1 MESGENEFETSHAPL
16 PPHERT
22 WRHPSE
28 VASWNSVVQQNLASP
43 PPLSRRLALFTTT
56 VSIALALAIIVIAV
70 PRGVGTE
77 TASDTTTVVTEGAA
91 LSGNTTA
98 TTRTRNKLVATPAVR
113 VSASGVYVT
122 AIDELPSDHKVG
134 DDVDIVFNTND
145 RATVTITATD
155 TTTGLAVLSV
165 GKVATASASTSA
177 SSSVTNSSTQL
188 LPNSIVIIEVATGKQ
203 HEASIG
209 VSMGGD
215 SRVIPLD
222 GARTLAGLGVVRDN
236 DGNLVGVALRHHHA
250 TKLVPSESIDSLVAS
265 LLSTSAAP

>member
-1 MESGENEFETSHAPL
+1 M
-16 PPHERT
+16 
-22 WRHPSE
+22 
-28 VASWNSVVQQNLASP
+28 
-43 PPLSRRLALFTTT
+43 
-56 VSIALALAIIVIAV
+56 
-70 PRGVGTE
+70 
-77 TASDTTTVVTEGAA
+77 VTEGAA

-155 TTTGLAVLSV
+155 TTTGLAILSV

-177 SSSVTNSSTQL
+177 SSSVTNSSTQQ

-236 DGNLVGVALRHHHA
+236 DGKLVGVALRHHHA